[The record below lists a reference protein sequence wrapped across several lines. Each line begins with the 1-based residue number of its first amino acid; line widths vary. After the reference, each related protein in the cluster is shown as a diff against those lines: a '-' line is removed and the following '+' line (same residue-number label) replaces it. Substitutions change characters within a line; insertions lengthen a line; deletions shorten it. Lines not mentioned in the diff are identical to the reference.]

1 MISIRVKADRDPS
14 VLADL
19 IETTQTAAGSGTALP
34 TPDDELL
41 RALIAQQVAEPPSHH
56 ELDTVDFQRL
66 DDEND
71 WTDV

>member
-19 IETTQTAAGSGTALP
+19 IESATQTAEGSGTMP

-41 RALIAQQVAEPPSHH
+41 RALIAQQVTEPPPHDQI
-56 ELDTVDFQRL
+56 ETVDFQRL
-66 DDEND
+66 DTEND